1 MPGSG
6 ILSGGS
12 TNLVE
17 KVGSV
22 VHREVKGHP
31 MRHEYL
37 LFLEG
42 EGMPG
47 VPRFLGLD
55 ERGRE
60 ILAYLPGKTMGPDYP
75 YDHPC
80 LHSDQALRDMARFMR
95 KLHDVSA
102 GFLPR
107 AIEGGWAN
115 PYFPGGGYETICHG
129 DAAIWNFV
137 FVDDRA
143 AGLFDFD
150 QAHPGGRCWDLASTL
165 FSSALPPYGGYDS
178 SKHAPEARRR
188 IGLFFDAYGMEC
200 PADMIALTV
209 DFLQRN
215 VCDGM
220 AAGAAAGDKAC
231 AMQVERGDLAHYQN
245 WVSHLKAHGH
255 EWV

>member
-1 MPGSG
+1 MEPE

-17 KVGSV
+17 KIGKV
-22 VHREVKGHP
+22 VHRKVKGHP
-31 MRHEYL
+31 MLHEYL
-37 LFLEG
+37 LFLEK

-55 ERGRE
+55 EQGRE
-60 ILAYLPGKTMGPDYP
+60 MLTYLPGKTMGPDYP

-80 LHSDQALRDMARFMR
+80 LHSDQTLCDMARFMR
-95 KLHDVSA
+95 KLHDISA

-107 AIEGGWAN
+107 AIEGGWTN
-115 PYFPGGGYETICHG
+115 PYFPKGEHETICHS

-137 FVDDRA
+137 FVNDRVS
-143 AGLFDFD
+143 GLFDFD
-150 QAHPGGRCWDLASTL
+150 QAYPGTRCWDLTSTL
-165 FSSALPPYGGYDS
+165 FSSALPLYNGYES
-178 SKHAPEARRR
+178 SKHAPETRRR
-188 IGLFFDAYGMEC
+188 IKLFFGAYGMEC
-200 PADMIALTV
+200 SSDIMALII

-215 VCDGM
+215 VCDGLIT
-220 AAGAAAGDKAC
+220 GAANGDEAC
-231 AMQVERGDLAHYQN
+231 IMQVERGDLTHYQN